1 LSAIEKRFRVGMAV
15 LVVLS
20 VLAGLTLDGDLRI
33 LTWIVLGA
41 FALKAW
47 IAKVKKEK
55 EEEGESYH
63 QD

>member
-1 LSAIEKRFRVGMAV
+1 MQKRFWTG
-15 LVVLS
+15 LVVLG
-20 VLAGLTLDGDLRI
+20 VLGVCAGLTLDGDLRI

-47 IAKVKKEK
+47 IGKVKKEK
-55 EEEGESYH
+55 QTEEESYH

>member
-1 LSAIEKRFRVGMAV
+1 MAV